1 MIKKKSLKKL
11 YLIKKMIPTN
21 LIYVKS
27 SFYLIVK
34 LVTNKYYVNWFC
46 YKFKSFFVFLN
57 QPVNLIYSFLDY
69 ITSFLKPAIKN
80 LELI

>member
-34 LVTNKYYVNWFC
+34 LVTNKYYVN
-46 YKFKSFFVFLN
+46 
-57 QPVNLIYSFLDY
+57 
-69 ITSFLKPAIKN
+69 
-80 LELI
+80 